1 MRHYARR
8 MDAREILENY
18 REHNPET
25 AFFLAKCQALSS
37 DGTKTVDSC
46 KGQTREI
53 FVTILLNFP

>member
-1 MRHYARR
+1 
-8 MDAREILENY
+8 MDAREILENS
-18 REHNPET
+18 RERNPQT
-25 AFFLAKCQALSS
+25 VFSLAKCQALSY